1 MTYARMYTRVYIGT
15 FGPIVHIVPGCGEEG
30 FGDSMIILR
39 EASKIIPAVKMNER
53 RGFLHAGH
61 VLKPGRKSLKTTK
74 QMCTGATNS

>member
-15 FGPIVHIVPGCGEEG
+15 FGPIVHIVPDCGEEG

-53 RGFLHAGH
+53 QGFLHAGH

-74 QMCTGATNS
+74 QMCTGATHS